1 MNKCKISGQLLT
13 RLRYHSLQEALDSQ
27 RTMSALSEPGHP
39 IAPKASGRAVT
50 VARLPAALVERL
62 YVKAQAE
69 KWQLSAAADGPFA
82 RALQRSVEHRFGGQT
97 SVPGASAHQ
106 HGGRPGATEVEAYL
120 NSLHLEDLAL
130 ACACSEG
137 NEAAWEHFVREF
149 RPVLYAAA
157 RAIAGESARELAD
170 SLYAELFGVSET
182 GKERKSLLRYF
193 HGRSKLSTWLRAVLA
208 QRHVDALRA
217 ARRTE
222 SLDAEDAHGSGA
234 NLSNGEGIARTGVSS
249 YARTNTASVDPERE
263 RYLALLQAT
272 LAQALTALAPRDR
285 LRLSYYYV
293 QELTLAQT
301 GRLLGEHEATVSR
314 KLERTRR
321 ELRKQ
326 VESALA
332 GEPHRLSAAQ
342 LELCFEYARGEWP
355 FDLTES
361 LSSGADLPGK
371 DAETKS
377 VSAKE
382 PE

>member
-1 MNKCKISGQLLT
+1 
-13 RLRYHSLQEALDSQ
+13 
-27 RTMSALSEPGHP
+27 MSAFSEPGRAFP
-39 IAPKASGRAVT
+39 PETSGSQRRICT
-50 VARLPAALVERL
+50 GLSAALVERL
-62 YVKAQAE
+62 HAKAQAE
-69 KWQLSAAADGPFA
+69 TWQLSAAADGAFA
-82 RALQRSVEHRFGGQT
+82 QTLLRSVEHRFGEET
-97 SVPGASAHQ
+97 SAADI
-106 HGGRPGATEVEAYL
+106 EAYL

-130 ACACSEG
+130 ACACAEG
-137 NEAAWEHFVREF
+137 NEPAWEHFVREF

-182 GKERKSLLRYF
+182 GKERKSLFLYF

-222 SLDAEDAHGSGA
+222 SLDAEDEYEPVRASVA
-234 NLSNGEGIARTGVSS
+234 ADARTDSI
-249 YARTNTASVDPERE
+249 ASDLERE
-263 RYLALLQAT
+263 RYLNLLQS
-272 LAQALTALAPRDR
+272 ALTAALAALEPRDR

-293 QELTLAQT
+293 QELTLAQI

-314 KLERTRR
+314 KLDRTRR

-332 GEPHRLSAAQ
+332 GAPHRLSAAQ

-355 FDLTES
+355 FDLTRS
-361 LSSGADLPGK
+361 LSSRVHPPG
-371 DAETKS
+371 EES
-377 VSAKE
+377 R
-382 PE
+382 

>member
-1 MNKCKISGQLLT
+1 
-13 RLRYHSLQEALDSQ
+13 
-27 RTMSALSEPGHP
+27 MSALGEPGHSL
-39 IAPKASGRAVT
+39 APETSGRAT
-50 VARLPAALVERL
+50 AVARLSASLVERL
-62 YVKAQAE
+62 HAKAHAE
-69 KWQLSAAADGPFA
+69 KWQLSAATDGPFA
-82 RALQRSVEHRFGGQT
+82 ETLLRSIHHYGSKLPEPPDSH
-97 SVPGASAHQ
+97 
-106 HGGRPGATEVEAYL
+106 EVEPYL

-130 ACACSEG
+130 ACACAEG

-182 GKERKSLLRYF
+182 GKERKSLFRYF

-208 QRHVDALRA
+208 QRYVDALRA

-222 SLDAEDAHGSGA
+222 SLDAEDARG
-234 NLSNGEGIARTGVSS
+234 NETNVSNREAQAGTGVLP
-249 YARTNTASVDPERE
+249 YARTSDATVDTERE
-263 RYLALLQAT
+263 RYLALLQTVLSA
-272 LAQALTALAPRDR
+272 ALAALPPRDR

-293 QELTLAQT
+293 QELTLAQI

-314 KLERTRR
+314 KLDRTRR

-332 GEPHRLSAAQ
+332 GAPHRLSAAQ

-361 LSSGADLPGK
+361 LSSGADPRSKEGK
-371 DAETKS
+371 
-377 VSAKE
+377 
-382 PE
+382 